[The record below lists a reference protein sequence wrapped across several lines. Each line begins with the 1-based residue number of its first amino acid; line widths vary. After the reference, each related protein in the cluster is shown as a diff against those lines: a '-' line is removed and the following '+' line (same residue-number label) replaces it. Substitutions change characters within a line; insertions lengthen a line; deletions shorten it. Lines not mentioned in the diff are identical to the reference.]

1 MSGGGGDYTAGFR
14 YLFSLHMGICRG
26 PVDEVVEIRVG
37 DRTAWTGSVTA
48 NGTQQVDA
56 YELFGGEDGEGGVQG
71 SLEFL
76 FGEDNQLAPDLLATM
91 VAGVTSGKPLGAVSF
106 NGGIRQYPAVSG
118 TRTLDVQFRID
129 GTTWVT
135 DNTAQHI
142 DADLKW
148 FTNAPATP
156 TMTEQ
161 YEVKIDLL
169 ESFGPVT
176 FGGTL
181 GQWLPMTVNQ
191 AFSVSSDQIQE
202 VQPYYGK
209 FNVSF
214 RKGSVV
220 NEPVVVWLILDAG
233 ASWGGGGDTGGDSPG
248 DSPGDDAGVGGDW

>member
-37 DRTAWTGSVTA
+37 DRTAWTGSVTG

-56 YELFGGEDGEGGVQG
+56 YDLFGGEDGEGGVQG
-71 SLEFL
+71 SLEFM
-76 FGEDNQLAPDLLATM
+76 FGEDDQLAPDALSAM

-106 NGGIRQYPAVSG
+106 NGGIRQYPQTVSA
-118 TRTLDVQFRID
+118 RTLDVQFRID

-135 DNTAQHI
+135 NDTAQHI
-142 DADLKW
+142 DGELKW

-181 GQWLPMTVNQ
+181 GQWLPMTTNRS
-191 AFSVSSDQIQE
+191 FSVSDAQAPQGN
-202 VQPYYGK
+202 PNYGK
-209 FNVSF
+209 FNVTF
-214 RKGSVV
+214 RKGTVS
-220 NEPVVVWLILDAG
+220 NEPVVVWLIMDQAQESNPGG
-233 ASWGGGGDTGGDSPG
+233 A
-248 DSPGDDAGVGGDW
+248 